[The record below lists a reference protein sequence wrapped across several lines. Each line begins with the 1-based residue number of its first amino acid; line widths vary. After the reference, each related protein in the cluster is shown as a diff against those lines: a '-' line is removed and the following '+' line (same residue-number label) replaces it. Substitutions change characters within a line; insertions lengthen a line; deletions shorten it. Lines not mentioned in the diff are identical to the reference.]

1 MKIRSYIFNIIL
13 ILFTICH
20 NIFYF
25 AFVPIFLV
33 LDFISK
39 LLGKEF
45 GLNRFVADKMAKFWS
60 EFLMFLLRITC
71 DISYEVRGKENIPK
85 DRSVIIASKH
95 QSMWET
101 IIMHLIVHRPVYIF
115 KKELLK
121 IPFYGWYL
129 RFMSGII
136 ADRDGGPR
144 ALKNI
149 VKSAKKYIK
158 NKQDIIIFPQGTRT
172 KIGAKVE
179 DYPYQSGL
187 VWLYGFLKLP
197 VVPAALNSGLYWN
210 KDSKKSGKI
219 IIEFLPI
226 IESGLDKKKFVNL
239 LQGAIE
245 KKSDELL
252 KND

>member
-179 DYPYQSGL
+179 DYPYQ
-187 VWLYGFLKLP
+187 
-197 VVPAALNSGLYWN
+197 
-210 KDSKKSGKI
+210 
-219 IIEFLPI
+219 
-226 IESGLDKKKFVNL
+226 
-239 LQGAIE
+239 
-245 KKSDELL
+245 
-252 KND
+252 